1 MVSRSCYLPC
11 SWTSH
16 GLGQIMIWFMCFLRP
31 WQVNKAGA
39 NANKEVLSDF
49 SGKKT
54 TKKEKAALWC
64 PLDIFVNTSLQHDP
78 LIITTKLTFQS
89 TKRPT
94 GFSPNISHKLNN
106 NWLKW
111 LCNQSCQWEKNNGLC
126 NICNIMKTAIT
137 TCNITVSPQSQ

>member
-1 MVSRSCYLPC
+1 MQTKRCY
-11 SWTSH
+11 
-16 GLGQIMIWFMCFLRP
+16 QIFLE
-31 WQVNKAGA
+31 K
-39 NANKEVLSDF
+39 
-49 SGKKT
+49 KKT

-137 TCNITVSPQSQ
+137 TCNITVSPQSQQGTRISVMYWSNNQKLMG